1 MRAPDEGLFSD
12 PTTAAQLTAKF
23 LALEPRKLLR
33 LAIEDLFPSRIALVS
48 SFGADSVVLLHMV
61 SEIDKATPVLFI
73 DTLHLFP
80 ETLAYRDELITQ
92 LKLTNVITI
101 QPEPETLAKADPET
115 FLWASDPDACCH
127 HRKVLPLAKALEA
140 YEAWITG
147 RKRYQAETRA
157 ALPLFEVESGRVK
170 VNPLAAWNGADVT
183 SYMETHGLPR
193 HSLVAKGY
201 PSIGCVPC
209 TSQVKPGEDPRA
221 GRWRGRA
228 KVECGIHVLPAHAGS
243 DI

>member
-1 MRAPDEGLFSD
+1 MSALDEGLFGDSI
-12 PTTAAQLTAKF
+12 AAGQLALKF
-23 LALEPRKLLR
+23 KALEPQKLLR
-33 LAIEDLFPSRIALVS
+33 LAIEDLFPRQIALVS
-48 SFGADSVVLLHMV
+48 SFGADSAVLLHMV

-80 ETLAYRDELITQ
+80 ETLAYCDELVTQ
-92 LKLTNVITI
+92 LKLTNVQTI
-101 QPEPETLAKADPET
+101 LPEAEGLAQADPEK

-127 HRKVLPLAKALEA
+127 LRKVVPLAKALEG

-147 RKRYQAETRA
+147 RKRYQAETRS
-157 ALPLFEVESGRVK
+157 ALPLFETENGRVK
-170 VNPLAAWNGADVT
+170 VNPLANWSNQEVIAYFDA
-183 SYMETHGLPR
+183 YHLPR

-201 PSIGCVPC
+201 PSIGCIPC

-228 KVECGIHVLPAHAGS
+228 KVECGIHIAPLHAGS